1 MSKKRKIERKYEI
14 IQTMEKKFDLA
25 LEKLVHDN
33 FILEF
38 YKVKLNGEL
47 DSLGIDYFLYLKG
60 GLLYPIQLKFK
71 SSERN
76 FGNAVRHHYEKH
88 PFVSEIFGVG
98 SNAQFF
104 QIADML
110 KEAVMAAVRRT
121 KEI

>member
-1 MSKKRKIERKYEI
+1 MSKKRKIEKRREV
-14 IQTMEKKFDLA
+14 IQIMEARFDLA
-25 LEKLVHDN
+25 LEKLVNDG
-33 FILEF
+33 FVLGF

-76 FGNAVRHHYEKH
+76 FRKAVQHHFMKH
-88 PFVSEIFGVG
+88 PFISEIFGIG
-98 SNAQFF
+98 SNMQFSH
-104 QIADML
+104 IADLL
-110 KEAVMAAVRRT
+110 KNAVAAAIRRT